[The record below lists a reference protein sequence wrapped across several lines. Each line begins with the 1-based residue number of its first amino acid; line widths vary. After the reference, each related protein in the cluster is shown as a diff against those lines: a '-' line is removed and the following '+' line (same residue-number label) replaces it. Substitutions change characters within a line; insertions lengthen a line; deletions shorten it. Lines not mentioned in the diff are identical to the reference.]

1 MKAGIKAGI
10 LSFIIITILFAISYH
25 FELYK
30 LNSIF
35 QLFPLT
41 VAPFLGVYFTIKNT
55 SETTFTERFKGGI
68 QSSLITG
75 LFAACLYII
84 LSKLSLLKLEQF
96 GSNNLFIDFGQIIQI
111 FALSGALIGAL
122 FSALLYKKEKA

>member
-1 MKAGIKAGI
+1 MKPGVKAGL
-10 LSFIIITILFAISYH
+10 LSFIITTTLFSLSYH

-30 LNSIF
+30 INPIF

-41 VAPFLGVYFTIKNT
+41 VAPFFGVYFTIKTNT
-55 SETTFTERFKGGI
+55 ASIFTERFKGGI
-68 QSSLITG
+68 QSSLVTG
-75 LFAACLYII
+75 LLSAVLYLF
-84 LSKLSLLKLEQF
+84 LSKFQILKIGQF

-122 FSALLYKKEKA
+122 FSALLYKKETA